1 MDVHIYPKSRILGA
15 LLKQQQ
21 LKLAT
26 AESCTGGG
34 LAFWITSVSGSSD
47 YLERGFVT
55 YTNESKIQLL
65 GVDAH
70 LIEKHGAVSK
80 EVAAEMARG
89 ALKNSQADIALSI
102 TGVAG
107 PLGGSPEKP
116 VGTVCF
122 GLALRDGTCET
133 RKMLFSPG
141 RSHVRAQT
149 IGFAL
154 DWLNA
159 TLEAYRN
166 S

>member
-21 LKLAT
+21 LNLAT

-34 LAFWITSVSGSSD
+34 IAFWITSVSGSSD

-102 TGVAG
+102 TGV
-107 PLGGSPEKP
+107 
-116 VGTVCF
+116 
-122 GLALRDGTCET
+122 
-133 RKMLFSPG
+133 
-141 RSHVRAQT
+141 
-149 IGFAL
+149 
-154 DWLNA
+154 
-159 TLEAYRN
+159 
-166 S
+166 